1 MHIRKFYGSGM
12 KTVLQQAKQELGDDV
27 VILSQKT
34 LPGGRIELI
43 AATEPRKEAPA
54 VEFSTLESEIAEI
67 KQMLLSLVEER
78 EMMRLGKAALLLYR
92 ELKQKG
98 MSEACAYQ
106 TVQELARGASLE
118 DLLEVEALRRELRKL
133 LLSRIGTT
141 QPLTDGKLCIGLLGR
156 TGVGKTTTLAKL
168 ASMERYVRKRKVSIL
183 SLDVCRVGA
192 REELNRI
199 GKLLGVPT
207 ALIFTREE
215 LAEKIREFA
224 NADTLFLD
232 TPGCALREKE
242 LRDRI
247 ADVTDLCPHAHF
259 HLLLSP
265 NYAREV
271 LLEDLAAYGRFGPKS
286 LILTKLDEACSLGGL
301 MDAVLNASIPLSWI
315 TNGQDIPHDIQ
326 PADKAWLIDRMME
339 AP

>member
-1 MHIRKFYGSGM
+1 MHIRKFYGNGM

-34 LPGGRIELI
+34 LPGGRVELV

-54 VEFSTLESEIAEI
+54 VEFNSLESEIAEI

-133 LLSRIGTT
+133 LLNRIGVT

-207 ALIFTREE
+207 ALVFTREE
-215 LAEKIREFA
+215 LAEKIREFGA
-224 NADTLFLD
+224 ADTLFLD
-232 TPGCALREKE
+232 TPGRALKEKE
-242 LRDRI
+242 LREMI
-247 ADVTDLCPHAHF
+247 AEVADLCPHAHF

-265 NYAREV
+265 NYTREV
-271 LLEDLAAYGRFGPKS
+271 LLDDLAEYGRFGPKS
-286 LILTKLDEACSLGGL
+286 LILTKLDEARSLGGL
-301 MDAVLNASIPLSWI
+301 MDAVLNSSMPLSWI

-326 PADKAWLIDRMME
+326 PADKGWLVDRLME